1 MYEALEKGLVQGI
14 AAAGLGYLV
23 VQFMGISKTSFSVLL
38 YMFLIFG
45 AFFELKNSLDLGPA
59 DLLGEV
65 VVVAEEEE
73 KTLKRV
79 FRDKKY
85 RVKGELEEVQ

>member
-1 MYEALEKGLVQGI
+1 MKDALEKGAIQGLL
-14 AAAGLGYLV
+14 AAGTAFLVVNFLGYNT
-23 VQFMGISKTSFSVLL
+23 TSLSILL

-45 AFFELKNSLDLGPA
+45 AFFELKNSLQLGLR

-65 VVVAEEEE
+65 VIVAEEEE

-79 FRDKKY
+79 FKDKKY
-85 RVKGELEEVQ
+85 KVNGELEEV

>member
-1 MYEALEKGLVQGI
+1 MKDALEKGAVQGLL
-14 AAAGLGYLV
+14 AAGAAFLV
-23 VQFMGISKTSFSVLL
+23 VNTIGYNPTSLSILL
-38 YMFLIFG
+38 YMFLLFG
-45 AFFELKNSLDLGPA
+45 AFFELKNSMELGLT

-79 FRDKKY
+79 FKDKKY
-85 RVKGELEEVQ
+85 RVKGELEEI